1 MPRRR
6 SQSARVTQAEV
17 ARLAGVSQTVVSMVL
32 NGTGIAQR
40 RVGEDAR
47 QRVLKAIEMTGYVA
61 NPIAQRLAGGRNAL
75 IGVYTYEP
83 VFPHRAGDFYQPFLE
98 GVEEEAQRQGVD
110 LVLFTSMSAGR
121 ERQLLASGGIH
132 RLRLADGC
140 VLLGRHS
147 HPDDLT
153 ALASQDFPF
162 AFIGRRTAP
171 GVSVPYAG
179 ADYDTATEKITERL
193 IGLGHRQIA
202 MVTEFTPHESTQDRL
217 RGYRRAMRAAGL
229 LPVVLDEPDPASAEL
244 FETIAAHRITALL
257 TTSDLARPI
266 RAAALDRGLGVPG
279 DLSIARL
286 GDPEQRDPGE
296 VSWSGFTIPRQQMG
310 IEALRIVL
318 GQFGDQRDLGATGVV
333 PTPAETAT
341 THPAATAAHT
351 AADLLAQQTLIPCE
365 LVDGETIAPPAPGGP
380 STTTKENP
388 QA

>member
-6 SQSARVTQAEV
+6 STSARVTQADV
-17 ARLAGVSQTVVSMVL
+17 ARIAGVSQTVVSMVL

-40 RVGEDAR
+40 RVGDDAR
-47 QRVLKAIEMTGYVA
+47 QRVLQAIELTGYVA

-75 IGVYTYEP
+75 IGVYTYER

-110 LVLFTSMSAGR
+110 LVLFTSMPAGR
-121 ERQLLASGGIH
+121 DRQLLASDGIH
-132 RLRLADGC
+132 RLRVADGC

-171 GVSVPYAG
+171 GVTVPYAA
-179 ADYDTATEKITERL
+179 ADYDTATEKVTERL
-193 IGLGHRQIA
+193 IAAGHRQIA
-202 MVTEFTPHESTQDRL
+202 MVTEFTPHESTQDRI
-217 RGYRRAMRAAGL
+217 RGYRRAIRAAGL
-229 LPVVLDEPDPASAEL
+229 LPVVLDEPDPSFAEL
-244 FETIAAHRITALL
+244 FETIAAHGITAVL

-266 RAAALDRGLGVPG
+266 HTAALGRGLSVPE

-296 VSWSGFTIPRQQMG
+296 VSWSGFTIPRQEMG
-310 IEALRIVL
+310 RGALRIVL
-318 GQFGDQRDLGATGVV
+318 RQLGPDRADTVTTDQ
-333 PTPAETAT
+333 
-341 THPAATAAHT
+341 PAADTPT
-351 AADLLAQQTLIPCE
+351 QVLIPCR
-365 LVDGETIAPPAPGGP
+365 LVDGETIAPPRHR
-380 STTTKENP
+380 STKETTRR
-388 QA
+388 